1 MASEPPTVRDLPAP
15 FPAPPAAA
23 PLPYAP
29 PVPQARLHPLTL
41 FFAGWNALRGF
52 VVPAVVV
59 LVLRRGT
66 RGLQWAPVAGTV
78 AAIALGWAMLKYF
91 TFSYWISDTPTGGE
105 LIIRSGIL
113 ARTERHIPLAR
124 VQDVRLKQGP
134 MHRLLR
140 VVEVEIETAGGQ
152 GAEAKLS
159 VLAQAEAARLRQ
171 AIFARREGAATVAP
185 TDATEPGG
193 PAAPARQALRHVS
206 TRELVLAGLTSNQL
220 ASGLAVVGA
229 AVAFVNDIIGAK
241 NMGPVI
247 LKVQQ
252 SVARVLHS
260 AGPAAAPLMAAGV
273 VVLLVSG
280 GAVISA
286 VGSVVLFHGFDLS
299 LAGEDLHR
307 SYGLFTR
314 HASSLPRRRIQLLRV
329 EEGLLRRLL
338 RLATLHVNT
347 AGSKPTERDD
357 TKGDDVLLPVVRR
370 DEVPA
375 LVPAL
380 FPDAAG
386 TGKPDWR
393 RVSRR
398 AVWRG
403 TFRGS
408 VFVLALTTAIVL
420 IKGPVGLLLLTL
432 IAPVFGA
439 NVLGYRN
446 LGYAK
451 DAAFFRTRRGWL
463 SRSTHVVPVRNV
475 QAIVLTQN
483 PLDRR
488 HRVGKLQVD
497 TAGQGAAAGPQVAN
511 VPWDE
516 ALALATALAHQAS
529 DQRYRW

>member
-1 MASEPPTVRDLPAP
+1 VSEPAP
-15 FPAPPAAA
+15 VGATSAPPPTGAG
-23 PLPYAP
+23 PLAYAP

-52 VVPAVVV
+52 IVPAIVV

-66 RGLQWAPVAGTV
+66 RGLEWAPVAGTI
-78 AAIALGWAMLKYF
+78 AAVALGWAMLKYF

-113 ARTERHIPLAR
+113 ARTERQIPLAR

-140 VVEVEIETAGGQ
+140 VLDVEIETAGGQ

-159 VLAQAEAARLRQ
+159 VLAQAEATRLRD
-171 AIFARREGAATVAP
+171 AIFARREGAAVAA
-185 TDATEPGG
+185 DSV
-193 PAAPARQALRHVS
+193 AAPGTTAVQAPPPRQVLRRVT

-229 AVAFVNDIIGAK
+229 AVAFVNDMIGAK

-247 LKVQQ
+247 LKILQ
-252 SVARVLHS
+252 SVARVRHS

-273 VVLLVSG
+273 VVLLVAG
-280 GAVISA
+280 GAIISA
-286 VGSVVLFHGFDLS
+286 VGSVVLFYGFELS

-338 RLATLHVNT
+338 GLATLHVNT

-370 DEVPA
+370 REVAA

-380 FPDAAG
+380 FPDSAG
-386 TGKPDWR
+386 RADPAWR

-408 VFVLALTTAIVL
+408 VFVLALTTAVVL

-432 IAPVFGA
+432 IAPVYA
-439 NVLGYRN
+439 VNLLGYRN
-446 LGYAK
+446 LGYAS
-451 DAAFFRTRRGWL
+451 DGAFFRTRRGWL

-488 HRVGKLQVD
+488 HRVAKVQVD
-497 TAGQGAAAGPQVAN
+497 TAGQGAAAGPHVGN

-516 ALALATALAHQAS
+516 AVALATELAQQAS
-529 DQRYRW
+529 EQRYRW